1 MTTPL
6 IRGTGLR
13 VLAVDDEVP
22 ALDELTFLLRQD
34 DRVAEVVGVSSATEA
49 LRLLREDPP
58 DAVFADIAMPGLT
71 GLELAEVLRN
81 FRIPPPIVFV
91 TAHAS
96 HAVDAFDLHAVDYV
110 LKPVRVDRLREAVRR
125 IEDAGTP
132 TLDED
137 TIPVELGGVTTF
149 VNRADVQYVEA
160 QGDYARLH
168 TRTGS
173 HLVRLPLS
181 ALEARWSDAGFIRI
195 HRSLLVALGHVE
207 AVRVEGGRCTVVVG
221 ERELQ
226 VSRRQSPLLRD
237 LLRRHREGRV

>member
-1 MTTPL
+1 MTTPP

-13 VLAVDDEVP
+13 VLALDDEVP
-22 ALDELTFLLRQD
+22 ALDELTLLLRQD

-58 DAVFADIAMPGLT
+58 DALFADIAMPGLT

-81 FRIPPPIVFV
+81 FRAPPPVVFV

-96 HAVDAFDLHAVDYV
+96 HADDAFDLHAVDYV

-125 IEDAGTP
+125 IEDAATP
-132 TLDED
+132 ALDED
-137 TIPVELGGVTTF
+137 TIPVELGGVTRF

-168 TRTGS
+168 TTTGS

-181 ALEARWSDAGFIRI
+181 ALEARWADAGFIRI
-195 HRSLLVALGHVE
+195 HRSLLVALTHVE
-207 AVRVEGGRCTVVVG
+207 AVRVEGGRCSVVVG
-221 ERELQ
+221 GRELQ
-226 VSRRQSPLLRD
+226 VSRRQSPMLRD
-237 LLRRHREGRV
+237 LLRRHREGRA